1 MVVSGG
7 KGGQGAEQAQVH
19 TEPMNGAGNGTL
31 ALGPLAQEGLQSW
44 MPLYIMFLVLAAAI
58 VCQQWCVNHMFEREL
73 PRTGKTA
80 AVKALMWQMS
90 VQFLFGCASVAFWL
104 AMRSGELDGS
114 ATVEDWLFVGYFTAG
129 QLALAACTGI
139 GACQSVATA
148 NKVRDASA
156 ERCLR
161 NDGCSVFSGVSTEST
176 SSSGSSSSSESGLL
190 DAPKGKRHRKR
201 RSMARAQ
208 RRRSRRPSFLPPL
221 HYHTGGSSDESFSSR
236 SKFLRRRDTGAPSAP
251 SHLMQCPH
259 SLSQGPPGPP
269 LPYGWGGV
277 YSGTQGNSYGAMPPL
292 YGPPCP
298 RTADEPKKNT
308 Q

>member
-1 MVVSGG
+1 MDGASNVTMAHVSSSAVSNELFSWFPVAMALLVFAGLFLYQRMLAEGWLENLPGVG
-7 KGGQGAEQAQVH
+7 KVASWRA
-19 TEPMNGAGNGTL
+19 L
-31 ALGPLAQEGLQSW
+31 AWQSRLQCIFGVAS
-44 MPLYIMFLVLAAAI
+44 LI
-58 VCQQWCVNHMFEREL
+58 VWV
-73 PRTGKTA
+73 
-80 AVKALMWQMS
+80 
-90 VQFLFGCASVAFWL
+90 
-104 AMRSGELDGS
+104 AMRSGDLGGTATCGDWTFFAFFCIALS
-114 ATVEDWLFVGYFTAG
+114 ALMSSTL
-129 QLALAACTGI
+129 I
-139 GACQSVATA
+139 GVRHSVAMA
-148 NKVRDASA
+148 NKAWDASIVHF
-156 ERCLR
+156 LR
-161 NDGCSVFSGVSTEST
+161 DGDCSVSSDMSTESA
-176 SSSGSSSSSESGLL
+176 SNSSSESGLL

-292 YGPPCP
+292 YGPLCP